1 MARLLRLLALLLLVF
16 PSAALAARTSAE
28 APELNAV
35 ASQISGQELTV
46 RCWTNGTDDPDA
58 DSDAWGYVYL
68 YDPIVYLDPTVC
80 AGAKALAAGSMLPL
94 WQLALG
100 ALTLTHES
108 YHLKDVLPYWRRSS
122 EAQTE
127 CRAIKRVRQ
136 TMLDLGASQQLADAI
151 LPWSIAEHFKIET
164 LADGAYNYPTC
175 KVPVFSDFWP

>member
-16 PSAALAARTSAE
+16 PGLALAARTSAE

-35 ASQISGQELTV
+35 ASQISGQDLTV

-58 DSDAWGYVYL
+58 DSDAWGYTYL
-68 YDPIVYLDPTVC
+68 FEPVVYLDPEVC
-80 AGAKALAAGSMLPL
+80 AGALALTRGEMLPL

-108 YHLKDVLPYWRRSS
+108 YHLKDTLPYWRRSS